1 MILLWLIL
9 TPLIGGV
16 LAGFSGRRNNALS
29 RWLSL
34 ACLAIDLVLV
44 LVLWATQYGAS
55 QSLPMGHGSPRS
67 IGLGFRNSASG
78 FISASMA

>member
-16 LAGFSGRRNNALS
+16 LAGFTGRRNNALP

-44 LVLWATQYGAS
+44 LVAVGDT
-55 QSLPMGHGSPRS
+55 
-67 IGLGFRNSASG
+67 
-78 FISASMA
+78 